1 VDYTESVP
9 GPTPAGDPAITTITF
24 AEPPPDLAQIRFV
37 YFTETA
43 KAYPQAVNADATIK
57 PGAVRG
63 RNIVILFGERGVDQ
77 VRLPGVQTVEL
88 EATIDGEVEREMGNP
103 EITGRVVNGTDVTG
117 TVTIRPKD
125 IAAFFNT
132 LSLVTGRSDD
142 EVFDFAN
149 FESAPV
155 EIQIQ
160 NPKDPGTILKTI
172 YIEDGQFQPPGTPAR
187 VNQATDFGFQFNSVN
202 GTFTEYKGARP

>member
-1 VDYTESVP
+1 
-9 GPTPAGDPAITTITF
+9 
-24 AEPPPDLAQIRFV
+24 V

-63 RNIVILFGERGVDQ
+63 RNIEILFGERGVDQ

-132 LSLVTGRSDD
+132 LSLVTGRGPTTRCSTTPTSSR
-142 EVFDFAN
+142 AGR
-149 FESAPV
+149 
-155 EIQIQ
+155 
-160 NPKDPGTILKTI
+160 NPDPEPEEPGQILKTSTSRTASSS
-172 YIEDGQFQPPGTPAR
+172 PRAPRPASTR
-187 VNQATDFGFQFNSVN
+187 RRTSGSSS
-202 GTFTEYKGARP
+202 TR